1 MIYGA
6 KNPPKN
12 HHIKVPQY
20 PRLLNQQLH
29 QYLLTQYI
37 RKVYIHKHIIPTQ
50 WISNINHITLT
61 TKNPIIRKTKNK
73 NLKRKR
79 KKHQIMEMTISR
91 FTQGCNID
99 FLFTCN
105 YLISLAN
112 LIEIRTYKY
121 KTTQGKLN
129 LKEANNLQYI
139 YIYIFFVALV
149 RIYKYEYIRDKTN
162 RVQNQFKKGQQS
174 TIYIYI
180 QILLQFSQEPTNT
193 IYKQQ
198 NQPCEKNNQKKVST
212 IHKYI
217 LLQLCS
223 VI

>member
-1 MIYGA
+1 MERKI
-6 KNPPKN
+6 
-12 HHIKVPQY
+12 PQKIITQKY
-20 PRLLNQQLH
+20 PNTLDCSINNFTSIFSPNM
-29 QYLLTQYI
+29 YVKYT
-37 RKVYIHKHIIPTQ
+37 YIHTSYQ
-50 WISNINHITLT
+50 LNGYRTSITSLSQ
-61 TKNPIIRKTKNK
+61 PKTPSFVKQK
-73 NLKRKR
+73 IKIQKVQE
-79 KKHQIMEMTISR
+79 KTHQIMEMTTSR